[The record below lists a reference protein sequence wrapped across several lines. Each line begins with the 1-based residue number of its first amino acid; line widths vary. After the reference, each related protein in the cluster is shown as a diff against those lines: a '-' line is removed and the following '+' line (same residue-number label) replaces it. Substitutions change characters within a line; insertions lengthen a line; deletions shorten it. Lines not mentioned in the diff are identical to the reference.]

1 MPNLYIEKIREQLET
16 VNKEKR
22 FLPAEVLHFIVN
34 LRQHIEAEKLSG
46 KYERTM
52 FYCNWCLH
60 SQLNRRNVQ
69 GFLGELTRVLNEALA
84 FPGGEYQGQHEL
96 NEMIDDVNEVISLCE
111 LRREIREILRAE
123 GISSILFDTYNGW
136 VQFVSVMAK
145 SIIETPLLMNSPAS
159 PGTTTVESLRIV
171 VDKSPSPRTH
181 PKSSKSAQNKGEEA
195 GFEIATRLHIELLT
209 SEIATSSTKPK
220 GVKFLMPLLL
230 QEGPADFR

>member
-1 MPNLYIEKIREQLET
+1 
-16 VNKEKR
+16 
-22 FLPAEVLHFIVN
+22 
-34 LRQHIEAEKLSG
+34 
-46 KYERTM
+46 
-52 FYCNWCLH
+52 
-60 SQLNRRNVQ
+60 
-69 GFLGELTRVLNEALA
+69 
-84 FPGGEYQGQHEL
+84 
-96 NEMIDDVNEVISLCE
+96 MIDDVNEVISLCE
-111 LRREIREILRAE
+111 LRREIREILRVE

-136 VQFVSVMAK
+136 VQFVSVLAK
-145 SIIETPLLMNSPAS
+145 SIIETPLLLNSPAS

-209 SEIATSSTKPK
+209 SEIATSPTKPK